1 MGRIIHHGLRGC
13 FSQMTQLEAPKK
25 RNAHQTAAKNHL
37 HCSKCK
43 TKVSSEGLA
52 PVLWL
57 RSLGK
62 KASKTSGLLKGWV
75 PQVLLVR
82 QDGGEQKHDGKK
94 IIETHSVQ
102 IRNLPYSSN
111 YGYVSLGIRGSS
123 LQDWTK
129 TGSVMCQ
136 VHYGLLQYFF
146 YIIT

>member
-1 MGRIIHHGLRGC
+1 MGDLKMVDVAMLPPCSGHVHGENDEQMDGMGYQFNGLRGF

-62 KASKTSGLLKGWV
+62 KASKTSGLLKGWI
-75 PQVLLVR
+75 PKFCWETKW
-82 QDGGEQKHDGKK
+82 GEPKHDGEK
-94 IIETHSVQ
+94 IIETHS
-102 IRNLPYSSN
+102 L
-111 YGYVSLGIRGSS
+111 
-123 LQDWTK
+123 DFC
-129 TGSVMCQ
+129 SV
-136 VHYGLLQYFF
+136 G
-146 YIIT
+146 